1 MALKSSS
8 IAGREEGSWSKLS
21 SRPSGGKSSQRGRQ
35 VKALSSHIE
44 HCHFHWL
51 CEGQIVWWLFVYNG
65 HQLMLPPRFLTSF
78 AETLR
83 PPPSSVLFSL
93 FCFYLWSSSSPTGF
107 TRSTKFVSIH
117 ICIYAYM
124 QHVHLICNTYLPFP
138 YPSHIMVI
146 FAIVIIIV
154 YSLHC
159 LTTSGLESGG
169 AWGTTFFR
177 DFCQIK
183 KKYDFDIHTVMKR

>member
-1 MALKSSS
+1 
-8 IAGREEGSWSKLS
+8 
-21 SRPSGGKSSQRGRQ
+21 
-35 VKALSSHIE
+35 
-44 HCHFHWL
+44 
-51 CEGQIVWWLFVYNG
+51 
-65 HQLMLPPRFLTSF
+65 
-78 AETLR
+78 
-83 PPPSSVLFSL
+83 
-93 FCFYLWSSSSPTGF
+93 
-107 TRSTKFVSIH
+107 
-117 ICIYAYM
+117 M

-183 KKYDFDIHTVMKR
+183 NKYNFDIHTVTKR

>member
-1 MALKSSS
+1 M
-8 IAGREEGSWSKLS
+8 
-21 SRPSGGKSSQRGRQ
+21 
-35 VKALSSHIE
+35 
-44 HCHFHWL
+44 
-51 CEGQIVWWLFVYNG
+51 YNG

-117 ICIYAYM
+117 KCIYAACPSD
-124 QHVHLICNTYLPFP
+124 LNTYLPFP

-159 LTTSGLESGG
+159 LTNIPTTSGLESGG
-169 AWGTTFFR
+169 SWGTTFLR

-183 KKYDFDIHTVMKR
+183 NKYDFDIHTAMKR

>member
-44 HCHFHWL
+44 HCHFYWL

-83 PPPSSVLFSL
+83 PPLSLVLLFL

-117 ICIYAYM
+117 KCIYAACPSD
-124 QHVHLICNTYLPFP
+124 LNTYLPFP

-183 KKYDFDIHTVMKR
+183 NKYNFDIHTVTKR

>member
-44 HCHFHWL
+44 HCHFYWL
-51 CEGQIVWWLFVYNG
+51 CEGPIVWWLFVYNG
-65 HQLMLPPRFLTSF
+65 HQLMLSPRFLTSF

-183 KKYDFDIHTVMKR
+183 NKYNFDIHTVTKR

>member
-8 IAGREEGSWSKLS
+8 LAGREEGSWSKLS

-44 HCHFHWL
+44 HCHFYWL

-83 PPPSSVLFSL
+83 PPLSSVLFSL
-93 FCFYLWSSSSPTGF
+93 FCFYWWSSSSPTGF
-107 TRSTKFVSIH
+107 TRSTKFVSIACPSDLQYLFSFSISFSHHGH
-117 ICIYAYM
+117 IC
-124 QHVHLICNTYLPFP
+124 HCNHNCLQ
-138 YPSHIMVI
+138 PSLSYNFRLGVRGRMGDNFFQRLLSNKKQIQLWH
-146 FAIVIIIV
+146 
-154 YSLHC
+154 SHC
-159 LTTSGLESGG
+159 DEEIGREG
-169 AWGTTFFR
+169 
-177 DFCQIK
+177 K
-183 KKYDFDIHTVMKR
+183 KKY